1 MENGMRI
8 SVRFL
13 MLGAAATFLASPV
26 LGQRPDNQILP
37 QSTQLQQRAEAELAA
52 GKLSDAADLLETAVA
67 VDPRNRGAFI
77 DLARIAKQQKLFGKS
92 IKLANE
98 ALELEPNDLDAIE
111 VQGEAMVELG
121 AIPRAKEN
129 LAKLQK
135 LCSANCRQVA
145 ALSTAIS
152 RGPTVASA
160 NTPETP
166 KKD

>member
-1 MENGMRI
+1 MRI

-13 MLGAAATFLASPV
+13 VLGAAAALVASPV
-26 LGQRPDNQILP
+26 IGQRPDNQILP
-37 QSTQLQQRAEAELAA
+37 RSTELQQQAQAQMAA
-52 GKLSDAADLLETAVA
+52 GKLMEAGDLLETAVA
-67 VDPRNRGAFI
+67 VDPRNRSAFV
-77 DLARIAKQQKLFGKS
+77 DLARVAKQQKLFGKA
-92 IKLANE
+92 IRLASE

-135 LCSANCRQVA
+135 LCAANCRQVA
-145 ALSTAIS
+145 DLSAAIS
-152 RGPTVASA
+152 RGPAVASVA
-160 NTPETP
+160 QTDVP